1 MTKYIK
7 LTSLLL
13 LIVVTLTGF
22 GLYQAQA
29 SSPYPELKIVTSD
42 GKPENVMPVHL
53 FGFVSDANN
62 YGNSSVVEFKN
73 GDSQYVRDLPFLKR
87 MDTNYTPHINDLIE
101 NHRSF
106 MRGKSRR
113 AEHYTETEGH
123 IFYTGME
130 SDVHW
135 GNPSM
140 GKLTI
145 ATLDKESEEE
155 ETYSVSLGNDGTYYE
170 IQAAYASYPKLN
182 LVVSTNDSSDLPETI
197 IYSFDVEN
205 PSGEL
210 TEVVN
215 LSDEIEGDDA
225 LYIGQSYDK
234 TQRFITIQSLR
245 DTSASEY
252 EYSVETSGY
261 FAYDR
266 ETEEIIEIPL
276 FEEDTLLF
284 TDNDTLYVG
293 KDLGEAIELYEMNGE
308 DQDLTLIGTIAM
320 ATSTIGDDEG
330 GYYNGIFN
338 QKMTIMDG
346 MFYAYESQYTDNVSR
361 PFFQVTEIE
370 TQETLFNG
378 TIMPTDM
385 AKSTNTNV
393 DVFEIR
399 INSLNSN

>member
-1 MTKYIK
+1 MNKYIK

-13 LIVVTLTGF
+13 LIIVTLTGF
-22 GLYQAQA
+22 GIYQAQA
-29 SSPYPELKIVTSD
+29 SSPYTELKIVTSE
-42 GKPENVMPVHL
+42 GKPKYVEPFHL
-53 FGFVSDANN
+53 FAFVSDSNN
-62 YGNSSVVEFKN
+62 YSNSSAVEIKN
-73 GDSQYVRDLPFLKR
+73 GDSQYVKDLPFLKR
-87 MDTNYTPHINDLIE
+87 MDFNYTPHINELIE

-113 AEHYTETEGH
+113 SEHYTETEEH

-135 GNPSM
+135 GNPSV

-145 ATLDKESEEE
+145 AILDKNSEEE
-155 ETYSVSLGNDGTYYE
+155 ESYSVSLGNDGTYYE
-170 IQAAYASYPKLN
+170 IRAAYAACPTLN
-182 LVVSTNDSSDLPETI
+182 LIVSTNDSSDLPETV

-205 PSGEL
+205 PTDEL

-215 LSDEIEGDDA
+215 LSDEIEGEDA

-234 TQRFITIQSLR
+234 TERFITIQSVR

-252 EYSVETSGY
+252 DYTVETAGY

-266 ETEEIIEIPL
+266 ETEEIIEVPL

-293 KDLGEAIELYEMNGE
+293 KDLGDAIELYEMTEEG
-308 DQDLTLIGTIAM
+308 QDMNLIGTITM
-320 ATSTIGDDEG
+320 ATSTMGDEDG
-330 GYYNGIFN
+330 SYYNGIFN
-338 QKMTIMDG
+338 STMTIMDG
-346 MFYAYESQYTDNVSR
+346 MFFAYESQYTDNISR
-361 PFFQVTEIE
+361 PLFQVTEIE

-378 TIMPTDM
+378 TIMPKDT
-385 AKSTNTNV
+385 AKNDNTNV
-393 DVFEIR
+393 EVFEFR
-399 INSLNSN
+399 IDSSNNN